1 MEAAFLVLSRTV
13 IRGKR
18 KGVMTDEQCINKMV
32 LEEREMK
39 RAGWR
44 ERVGNW
50 WSDILQ

>member
-18 KGVMTDEQCINKMV
+18 KGVMADEQCINKMV
-32 LEEREMK
+32 REREMK

-44 ERVGNW
+44 ESGKLVE
-50 WSDILQ
+50 